1 MYKVEINIADW
12 DFVEDEKLVI
22 QTTDFEK
29 VQIIQEFI
37 EMQKEYGWAADY
49 VAVQEFE
56 EDEDE
61 EFGDEYYYDEASD
74 VWCMYDD
81 EEGAWYWYDE
91 DEDMWVLCEDQG
103 EDEDESEE
111 DESEEDESEEDESEE
126 DESEEDEASTVT
138 TYVVVKVD
146 E

>member
-61 EFGDEYYYDEASD
+61 EFGDEYYYDEEA
-74 VWCMYDD
+74 D
-81 EEGAWYWYDE
+81 EWIEVDAELYEEDE
-91 DEDMWVLCEDQG
+91 DED
-103 EDEDESEE
+103 EDEDEGVEFGE
-111 DESEEDESEEDESEE
+111 D
-126 DESEEDEASTVT
+126 EDEASTVT
-138 TYVVVKVD
+138 TYMITKIED
-146 E
+146 

>member
-49 VAVQEFE
+49 VAIQEFA

-61 EFGDEYYYDEASD
+61 EFGDEYYYDEDSG

-81 EEGAWYWYDE
+81 EEGAWYWHDE

-126 DESEEDEASTVT
+126 DESEEDAEVTVFVVTKIEA
-138 TYVVVKVD
+138 
-146 E
+146 

>member
-37 EMQKEYGWAADY
+37 EMQKEYGWAVDY
-49 VAVQEFE
+49 VAVQEFA

-61 EFGDEYYYDEASD
+61 EFADEYCYDEDSD

-91 DEDMWVLCEDQG
+91 DEDMWVLCEEQG
-103 EDEDESEE
+103 EDESEE

-138 TYVVVKVD
+138 TFVVVKV
-146 E
+146 EE